1 MGTEVALTPPTA
13 APASD
18 TGITS
23 HGCFPSDVSVHRTV
37 NFVSLIFVTTAP
49 GSIGVVTGSGAL
61 AFVDRVVGAD
71 VVVEDGLDASSDHT
85 L

>member
-1 MGTEVALTPPTA
+1 
-13 APASD
+13 
-18 TGITS
+18 
-23 HGCFPSDVSVHRTV
+23 V